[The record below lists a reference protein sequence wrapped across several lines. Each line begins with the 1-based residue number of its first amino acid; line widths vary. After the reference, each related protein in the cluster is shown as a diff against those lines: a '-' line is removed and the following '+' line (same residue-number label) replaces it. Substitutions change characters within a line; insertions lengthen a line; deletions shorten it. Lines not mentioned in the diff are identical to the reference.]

1 VWQYKPTATP
11 VDTFAWYQCDQLGT
25 PMEVTDGD
33 GQIVWSGIYKA
44 WGVAQEERSETALR
58 SEIRNPLR
66 FQGQYFDIETNLHY
80 TRHRYYEPS
89 TGRFIGKDPI
99 GLNGGLNIYVYAPNP
114 IQWTDPLGLAK
125 LDIATDFDTARRMA
139 FTNAGMD
146 DPAKISFSKVDPETG
161 TIVEFKGPGGSKV
174 AYDAPHA
181 DMDPK
186 NGHDKPHV
194 GWQTAGKRNKCGCGD
209 RGNITY
215 SGPQHP
221 HRPDQK

>member
-1 VWQYKPTATP
+1 MKAIIRQRDSTTHN
-11 VDTFAWYQCDQLGT
+11 GT
-25 PMEVTDGD
+25 V
-33 GQIVWSGIYKA
+33 
-44 WGVAQEERSETALR
+44 
-58 SEIRNPLR
+58 
-66 FQGQYFDIETNLHY
+66 
-80 TRHRYYEPS
+80 
-89 TGRFIGKDPI
+89 IGSI
-99 GLNGGLNIYVYAPNP
+99 AHTHLNGKP
-114 IQWTDPLGLAK
+114 IAGK
-125 LDIATDFDTARRMA
+125 MA